1 MFFSKRIE
9 RRFKQ
14 VKMVNT
20 FVTSTCV
27 RECAKNLDWR
37 RLGKQRVEAYQI
49 WRVITGVTK
58 GWKNHPAVKM
68 WEGHQCA
75 LALYCNT
82 MIDEWVAR
90 GYRNTMH
97 KLPHCAHPRFPW
109 WWGWDPLIKSH
120 QASLNRKMPSVYQFN
135 VGEYAQWGYVW
146 PSKIPLDV
154 RTNFS
159 LSSAGVL
166 RATTLDASGTVPS
179 PDADHDGAVK
189 ALLK

>member
-1 MFFSKRIE
+1 MIQSKTLRVLNS
-9 RRFKQ
+9 Q

-49 WRVITGVTK
+49 WRVITGVTS

-82 MIDEWVAR
+82 MIDEWIAR
-90 GYRNTMH
+90 GYKNTMQ
-97 KLPHCAHPRFPW
+97 KLPHCKTPRFPW

-120 QASLNRKMPSVYQFN
+120 QASLNRKMPSVYSFE

-146 PSKIPLDV
+146 PSKVPHDLRTPNPPL
-154 RTNFS
+154 NKIS
-159 LSSAGVL
+159 
-166 RATTLDASGTVPS
+166 VPS
-179 PDADHDGAVK
+179 PTTV
-189 ALLK
+189 LLG

>member
-1 MFFSKRIE
+1 
-9 RRFKQ
+9 
-14 VKMVNT
+14 MVNT

-27 RECAKNLDWR
+27 RECARNLGWKH
-37 RLGKQRVEAYQI
+37 LGKQRVEAYQI
-49 WRVITGVTK
+49 WRVITGVTQ

-90 GYRNTMH
+90 GYRNTMQ

-120 QASLNRKMPSVYQFN
+120 QASLNRKMPSVYHFN

-146 PSKIPLDV
+146 PSKISLDTRV
-154 RTNFS
+154 NFS

-166 RATTLDASGTVPS
+166 RATTLDAGGTVPS

-189 ALLK
+189 ALSK